1 MIILVV
7 DSIPAVL
14 IVSLLVRFGFP
25 PGSVVASVDVYFETF
40 ETYMNRVETEEIS
53 DEKEMSRNYKTKWT
67 FESCISG
74 K

>member
-1 MIILVV
+1 M
-7 DSIPAVL
+7 
-14 IVSLLVRFGFP
+14 
-25 PGSVVASVDVYFETF
+25 ASVDVYFETF